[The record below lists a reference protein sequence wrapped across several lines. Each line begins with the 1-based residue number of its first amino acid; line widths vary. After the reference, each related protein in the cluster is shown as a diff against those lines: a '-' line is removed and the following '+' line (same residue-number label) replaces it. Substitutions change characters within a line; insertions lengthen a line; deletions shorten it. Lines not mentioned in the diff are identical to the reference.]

1 MTGSLHSI
9 SPASQEQLRA
19 FPRNPAIAT
28 TRAERGGTVGGRVI
42 GAPHTVHLHLNLREP
57 LLLRVV
63 VMTSTKFARDTARQ
77 SRSGH
82 PYKREVRFWE
92 INSLEAPQPPAIHS
106 DT

>member
-1 MTGSLHSI
+1 
-9 SPASQEQLRA
+9 
-19 FPRNPAIAT
+19 
-28 TRAERGGTVGGRVI
+28 
-42 GAPHTVHLHLNLREP
+42 
-57 LLLRVV
+57 
-63 VMTSTKFARDTARQ
+63 MTSTKFARDTARQ